1 MRHSPYDP
9 HGSSPPSHVWLRAV
23 AAFMAAAAVGCG
35 GDDGPVTGAVD
46 TSTAPDLGEAVDTAA
61 PPADGETLPDTT
73 PDTSPDDIGGP
84 DSADGGDALED
95 AVTDAAT
102 PPDDAAPAA
111 DAADTGPAD
120 VTGPDGDSPG
130 APPLEAPLETWTWLP
145 IEGAVCGNG
154 STHGVAVNLTDRSE
168 DVLVV
173 LQGGGICWDWN
184 TCFVVKS
191 ASHIEDTLTGPMVLG
206 EIAQGAAILDRSNPA
221 NPFRDASVVF
231 VPYCTGDFHAG
242 DSVTTYT
249 LGGLS
254 KTVHHVGARN
264 WGAILPR
271 LQATFPGAPRVWL
284 TGFSA
289 GGLGV
294 TWNWWRFLDAFPD
307 SEVHALND
315 CGTPIEPTA
324 GRFDAWKA
332 SVRFVPP
339 PGCADCLDGLP
350 RLLAHYAEAV
360 PAPHRYGLLAY
371 RQDLV
376 LQLFLGLGPEA
387 VQNRTMGLRSA
398 MGDDVPRMRTYFLD
412 GTEHVMLPQ
421 LHTLR
426 TSQASGRV
434 LALDWVRA
442 WALGEGTWDHA
453 GP

>member
-1 MRHSPYDP
+1 MNTAPFAF
-9 HGSSPPSHVWLRAV
+9 LRFRALGV
-23 AAFMAAAAVGCG
+23 ALTLTACGTDGNVGQ
-35 GDDGPVTGAVD
+35 GAVD
-46 TSTAPDLGEAVDTAA
+46 TMAGDAPTAPDLGGRDDAGVD
-61 PPADGETLPDTT
+61 
-73 PDTSPDDIGGP
+73 
-84 DSADGGDALED
+84 
-95 AVTDAAT
+95 DAAE
-102 PPDDAAPAA
+102 DDAAPPEDVQNADGRLIDDDAMDDDAPDEDAA
-111 DAADTGPAD
+111 VPEDIADTGPAPDAD
-120 VTGPDGDSPG
+120 VAEDSGDPG
-130 APPLEAPLETWTWLP
+130 APPLEASPEAWTWIP
-145 IEGAVCGNG
+145 VEGSFCGNG
-154 STHGVAVNLTDRSE
+154 STHGVAVNLTDRSD
-168 DVLVV
+168 DVLIV

-206 EIAQGAAILDRSNPA
+206 EIAQGAAILDRTNPA

-249 LGGLS
+249 LGALS

-264 WGAILPR
+264 WSALLPR
-271 LQATFPGAPRVWL
+271 LKATFPRPPRLWL

-294 TWNWWRFLDAFPD
+294 TWNWWRFLEAFPE

-339 PGCADCLDGLP
+339 PDCEDCLDGLP
-350 RLLAHYAEAV
+350 RLLAHYAATV
-360 PAPHRYGLLAY
+360 PAPHRYALLAY

-387 VQNRTMGLRSA
+387 IQNRTMGLRNA
-398 MGDDVPRMRTYFLD
+398 MGEFPRMKTYYLD
-412 GTEHVMLPQ
+412 GTAHVMMPQ
-421 LHTLR
+421 LQALR
-426 TSQASGRV
+426 TSPGSGRV
-434 LALDWVRA
+434 LALDWVHA
-442 WALGEGTWDHA
+442 WATGEGTWDHA